1 MSLVI
6 EITQTTPVITEPV
19 VTLLEVEGAGPQGA
33 TGVIAATP
41 PITYDAQTKTLGFN
55 GALSDLSDVDTDG
68 AVQHDLLAYDG
79 TEWKPTDTPTVR
91 GLQLDTASP
100 QTLAEGMIVW
110 NNGDRVPQFRSN
122 GITVDL
128 SLEMLARCRNVTG
141 SPILKGT
148 AVCIVGASAQRIS
161 IAPSDRTQPGS
172 ACRTLGITLENIAN
186 NGFGK
191 VSTFGLVRGLDT
203 SQIDGEEGDELFV
216 GPTPGSLSTV
226 EPEAPAR
233 RLSVGFLVTKN
244 SSIGKIFVRVSR
256 GVRVPEIDDV
266 QIASLADRDILQYV
280 ASRNRWENAQIVV
293 TVERRYDFS
302 TATHYAG
309 TAPDG
314 SAESDPVWTITR
326 FTFEPFV
333 TATATGV
340 AWDERTTAIYS

>member
-1 MSLVI
+1 MSIAI
-6 EITQTTPVITEPV
+6 EITA
-19 VTLLEVEGAGPQGA
+19 EGAVTVIEVAGSGPQGA

-41 PITYDAQTKTLGFN
+41 PITYDAQTKTVGFD

-79 TEWKPTDTPTVR
+79 TQWEPTDTPTVR
-91 GLQLDTASP
+91 GLQLNTASP

-110 NNGDRVPQFRSN
+110 NDGDRVPQFQSN
-122 GITVDL
+122 GQVVDI

-141 SPILKGT
+141 SLIPKGT

-172 ACRTLGITLENIAN
+172 ACRTLGLTLEAIPNQ
-186 NGFGK
+186 GFGK

-203 SQIDGEEGDELFV
+203 SQIDGAEGAELFV

-226 EPEAPAR
+226 EPDAPAR

-302 TATHYAG
+302 TTTHYAG

-314 SAESDPVWTITR
+314 SAESDAVWTIAR
-326 FTFEPFV
+326 LQFEPF
-333 TATATGV
+333 TLETATGV